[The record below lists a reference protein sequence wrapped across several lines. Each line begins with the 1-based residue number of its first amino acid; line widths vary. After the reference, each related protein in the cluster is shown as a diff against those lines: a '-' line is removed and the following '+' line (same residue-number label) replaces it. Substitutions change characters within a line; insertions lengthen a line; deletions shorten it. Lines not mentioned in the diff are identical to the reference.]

1 MILHDIIYHISHIR
15 DAFLLLEHPTNTPKK
30 HQHLSPP
37 SEMLHGICLLSQA
50 DRGDEVVEQNHGRL
64 GIFVSVSFNR
74 FNAQESILI
83 TDQDWRDLKK
93 CCDLHEPISVSVWV
107 WNGWKSDFPPEDRD
121 SATWVCLTMRDAS
134 QFVARLIPT
143 MMRKPEFCV
152 PYAQRNPHHVVFL
165 WAAGSR
171 PGLWPSPKPNSSM
184 FSGPLGA
191 NSKKGNRL
199 FLWLQSITIFGSE
212 L

>member
-1 MILHDIIYHISHIR
+1 MILPHIPHTGRIL
-15 DAFLLLEHPTNTPKK
+15 AAWT
-30 HQHLSPP
+30 

-83 TDQDWRDLKK
+83 TDQGWRDLKK

-171 PGLWPSPKPNSSM
+171 PGLRPSPKPNSSM
-184 FSGPLGA
+184 FSGPLPLGA
-191 NSKKGNRL
+191 ITKAEQLYVFWAIGGQFQER
-199 FLWLQSITIFGSE
+199 QSAVSLAAIYHYFW
-212 L
+212 